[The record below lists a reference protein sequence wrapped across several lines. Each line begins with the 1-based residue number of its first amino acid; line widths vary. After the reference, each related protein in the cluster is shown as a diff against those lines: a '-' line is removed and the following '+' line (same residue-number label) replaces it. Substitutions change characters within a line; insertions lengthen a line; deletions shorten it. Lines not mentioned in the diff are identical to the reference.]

1 MASRLFSGCVFVAM
15 LLALGAIFLYA
26 PTEREMG
33 QVQRIFY
40 FHVPAAMTAFVAFSI
55 VFFASIA
62 YLKTRQERWD
72 PIALAAAELGVLFS
86 TINLVTGPLW
96 AKPVWGVYWRWE
108 PRLTTMLI
116 TFAMYVAYLMVRA
129 YASGQA
135 DQMRRLADRAWDHR
149 VRQHSARTLL
159 GGPLGPGTATASTTG
174 NPDRAGNGTNEI
186 SLLPGVRIAF
196 LVPAEVES
204 RAGAF
209 GRGARRIALSPQ
221 TVRIVRPG
229 TSLPK
234 ASPRTQKGFFDA
246 D

>member
-1 MASRLFSGCVFVAM
+1 MASRLHSVCVFGAM

-40 FHVPAAMTAFVAFSI
+40 FHVPAAMTAFASFSI

-62 YLKTRQERWD
+62 YLKTRQECWD
-72 PIALAAAELGVLFS
+72 RIALAAAELGVLFS

-129 YASGQA
+129 YVSGQA
-135 DQMRRLADRAWDHR
+135 DQMRRFAA
-149 VRQHSARTLL
+149 VL
-159 GGPLGPGTATASTTG
+159 G
-174 NPDRAGNGTNEI
+174 I
-186 SLLPGVRIAF
+186 IAF
-196 LVPAEVES
+196 VNIPLVHYSVDLWAPEQQLHPQRGIQIAPEM
-204 RAGAF
+204 AQTKFLCYLAF
-209 GRGARRIALSPQ
+209 GLLFSYLLKLRMELERSAAVLEELRFRHRRQSE
-221 TVRIVRPG
+221 
-229 TSLPK
+229 S
-234 ASPRTQKGFFDA
+234 
-246 D
+246 

>member
-72 PIALAAAELGVLFS
+72 LIALAAAELGVLFS

-135 DQMRRLADRAWDHR
+135 DQMRRLAA
-149 VRQHSARTLL
+149 VL
-159 GGPLGPGTATASTTG
+159 G
-174 NPDRAGNGTNEI
+174 I
-186 SLLPGVRIAF
+186 IAF
-196 LVPAEVES
+196 VNIPLVHYSVDLWAPEQQLHPQRGIQIAPEM
-204 RAGAF
+204 AQTKYLCYLAF
-209 GRGARRIALSPQ
+209 GLLFSYLLRLRLELERSAAVLEELRFRRRQSE
-221 TVRIVRPG
+221 
-229 TSLPK
+229 S
-234 ASPRTQKGFFDA
+234 
-246 D
+246 